1 MTSKEFVIW
10 LRGFSQGVHH
20 YNITPAQWDYL
31 KEVLDEVKDDEKN
44 IIKNYVNPYGG
55 RYTSTSTAPFST
67 GGDDEFIKHH
77 NED

>member
-10 LRGFSQGVHH
+10 LKGFSQGVHH

-31 KEVLDEVKDDEKN
+31 KEVLEDVKDNDT

-55 RYTSTSTAPFST
+55 RYTSTITPPYST
-67 GGDDEFIKHH
+67 GGEDEVIKHH